1 MMKAI
6 ISCKEAVYLEPVS
19 NEPFHIEQ
27 DRLKGDMAVGTNFV
41 H

>member
-1 MMKAI
+1 MMAI
-6 ISCKEAVYLEPVS
+6 ISCKETVYLEPVS
-19 NEPFHIEQ
+19 NEPFHIES